1 MQFCAVALRHDPPD
15 PGCVPGAASC
25 RFLLVCADFIVSSL
39 LRFPSVYPQLRIP
52 ERYKHLPLCV
62 AARFWMVTFRG
73 CLLSGAAACSR
84 LRRSPGICCEVKNAR
99 RAFFTSQHIP
109 PMRFRR
115 TNVVGRR
122 ANRRRREQ
130 GTGQGIR
137 RPLNLTLYIF
147 WQASVEESHA
157 YRMLA
162 LRFAILYKVK
172 LKYWWVL
179 SYISSVDF
187 SLLACCVPG

>member
-39 LRFPSVYPQLRIP
+39 LRFPSVYLQLRIP

-73 CLLSGAAACSR
+73 CLLSDAAACSR
-84 LRRSPGICCEVKNAR
+84 LRR
-99 RAFFTSQHIP
+99 
-109 PMRFRR
+109 
-115 TNVVGRR
+115 TNVVGKR

-179 SYISSVDF
+179 SYISSVGF